1 MKYSIARLRKSIF
14 INNNIDENLKIAIIV
29 DNNPSSI
36 ETVTYPPTVPN
47 HPIQNIH
54 PNLFPLQAAV
64 GLQAGVSAGHPKMQ
78 PLSLT
83 LNPQPQQA

>member
-1 MKYSIARLRKSIF
+1 MRKSIS
-14 INNNIDENLKIAIIV
+14 INNNIDENLKIVIIV

-36 ETVTYPPTVPN
+36 KTKTYPPTVPN

-64 GLQAGVSAGHPKMQ
+64 ELQAVVSAGHSKTQ
-78 PLSLT
+78 PPSPTLSA
-83 LNPQPQQA
+83 QA